1 MEERYAGGHHAQAV
15 EEEILR
21 HHLLHHHLLR
31 RLILHHHLL
40 LLVTAIFVVPLVCH
54 AVAIVL
60 PVDSLANEAAS
71 KKGFCA
77 GSIFGK
83 SLRGFYEDLQLQ
95 QMRVTRI
102 GSAAIIVL

>member
-31 RLILHHHLL
+31 HRHL